1 MGRVKDGA
9 DRVDNAPKSGD
20 ASTSRVVVE
29 IEFFCSNDV
38 AIKRS
43 EAWGTLP

>member
-20 ASTSRVVVE
+20 ALTSQVVVE
-29 IEFFCSNDV
+29 IVCFCSHDV
-38 AIKRS
+38 AMKRS
-43 EAWGTLP
+43 EAWGNLP